1 MRAERGKIEGNLEVK
16 DDFALYG
23 MATGNIIVISGGT
36 LNLHGMCIKNIIVR
50 SGGTAKLHG
59 MVNGDAINEGGSL
72 EVHGTVN
79 GAVRTVSGTTVV
91 SPSAVVVRGVLQATG
106 DNSQAVGLIGGAALG
121 AAIAGPVGAVV
132 GGVIGAILGKDS
144 KGLG

>member
-1 MRAERGKIEGNLEVK
+1 MRSERGKIEGDLEVK
-16 DDFALYG
+16 EDFALYG
-23 MATGNIIVISGGT
+23 MVTGNILVTGGI
-36 LNLHGMCIKNIIVR
+36 LHLHGMCVKNLVVR
-50 SGGTAKLHG
+50 SGGAVKLNG

-72 EVHGTVN
+72 EVHGTVA
-79 GAVRTVSGTTVV
+79 GAVRTVNGTTMV
-91 SPSAVVVRGVLQATG
+91 SPSAVVVRGVSQATG

>member
-1 MRAERGKIEGNLEVK
+1 MRAESGKIEGDLGVQEDV
-16 DDFALYG
+16 AIYG
-23 MATGNIIVISGGT
+23 MVTGSILVTGGI
-36 LNLHGMCIKNIIVR
+36 LHLHGMCLKNVIVR

-59 MVNGDAINEGGSL
+59 MVSGDAINEGGSL
-72 EVHGTVN
+72 EVLGTVN
-79 GAVRTVSGTTVV
+79 GAVRTVNGTTVV
-91 SPSAVVVRGVLQATG
+91 SPSAVVVRGVSQATG

>member
-1 MRAERGKIEGNLEVK
+1 MRAESGKIEGDFEVK
-16 DDFALYG
+16 DDFALHG
-23 MATGNIIVISGGT
+23 MVTGSIVVISGGI
-36 LNLHGMCIKNIIVR
+36 LSLHGMCVKNVIVR
-50 SGGTAKLHG
+50 SGGTAKLYG

-72 EVHGTVN
+72 EVHGTVS
-79 GAVRTVSGTTVV
+79 GAVRTINGTTVV

-106 DNSQAVGLIGGAALG
+106 DNSQAIGLIGGAALG

-132 GGVIGAILGKDS
+132 GGILGAILGKDS